1 MDYFIVCG
9 ILMVIQ
15 ITLVLLHQ
23 MDSTHFREWEILPFV
38 KMGYTAFLVVTAVLA
53 AAPVVGVALLISR
66 HAAGFYLAV
75 AWGVVGLI
83 VPAFH
88 TYHYLRGTPGFR
100 NFWSAAIIYGTLVNS
115 ALLIIFALR
124 ALF

>member
-9 ILMVIQ
+9 ILMAVQ
-15 ITLVLLHQ
+15 LALVLLHQ
-23 MDSTHFREWEILPFV
+23 MDSTYFREWEILPFV
-38 KMGYTAFLVVTAVLA
+38 RMGYAPFLVATAALA
-53 AAPVVGVALLISR
+53 AIQVAGIVLLILR
-66 HAAGFYLAV
+66 NPAGFYLAV
-75 AWGVVGLI
+75 AWGVVGLV
-83 VPAFH
+83 VPVFH

-124 ALF
+124 ASL

>member
-1 MDYFIVCG
+1 MDYFAACE

-15 ITLVLLHQ
+15 LALLLLHQ
-23 MDSTHFREWEILPFV
+23 MDSTYFREWEILPFV
-38 KMGYTAFLVVTAVLA
+38 RMGYTAFLVVTAALA
-53 AAPVVGVALLISR
+53 VVPVVGVALLTSR

-75 AWGVVGLI
+75 AWGAVGLV

-88 TYHYLRGTPGFR
+88 TYHYLRGTAGFR
-100 NFWSAAIIYGTLVNS
+100 NFWSAAIIYATLVNS

-124 ALF
+124 AFL